1 MLKKL
6 LIAALMALPVGV
18 MAQELKIATVN
29 TQEVISVYPAYAE
42 AQTQLEKQSK
52 QYEDE
57 LLKLNQEGQKKLEE
71 YQKLAEDKNTD
82 PAILKAREDEIG
94 ALQQRIQLFNQ
105 SAREQLQKKQE
116 QMKSIKQVVHRQSQH
131 LLMVQKLFQR

>member
-42 AQTQLEKQSK
+42 AQTQMEKQSK

-57 LLKLNQEGQKKLEE
+57 
-71 YQKLAEDKNTD
+71 
-82 PAILKAREDEIG
+82 
-94 ALQQRIQLFNQ
+94 
-105 SAREQLQKKQE
+105 
-116 QMKSIKQVVHRQSQH
+116 
-131 LLMVQKLFQR
+131 